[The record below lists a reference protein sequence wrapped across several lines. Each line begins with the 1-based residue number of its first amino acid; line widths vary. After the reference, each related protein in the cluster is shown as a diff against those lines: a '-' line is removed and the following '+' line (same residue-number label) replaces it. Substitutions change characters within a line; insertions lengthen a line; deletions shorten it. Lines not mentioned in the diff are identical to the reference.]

1 MSGDEEDWAHERA
14 INAVNSYYPAG
25 GSPGSGKEDVIRW
38 LESAAAAL
46 RTDRM
51 FNRYTPPGVVAGTMA
66 SAGELDAARLDA
78 ETWSARATEAEAK
91 LAGLTD
97 LEDSIGE
104 LGKRILLLEEWCDE
118 LKKELVAAEAL
129 IAAKHETI
137 AVLTSSFEELRA
149 TALECERAMGAVE
162 AENSVLLDTIA
173 ERNQEISAL
182 VAAIRR
188 DEEEIQRLRSVMP
201 SRRATSEWKKP

>member
-1 MSGDEEDWAHERA
+1 MSGDEEEGWELESA
-14 INAVNSYYPAG
+14 INAVNNYWPTGATAHTKSKVLKWLTEA
-25 GSPGSGKEDVIRW
+25 SLALSERQSGTWSSRIV
-38 LESAAAAL
+38 AAK
-46 RTDRM
+46 
-51 FNRYTPPGVVAGTMA
+51 
-66 SAGELDAARLDA
+66 LDA
-78 ETWSARATEAEAK
+78 ETWSARAVEAEAK

-97 LEDSIGE
+97 LEDSIGW
-104 LGKRILLLEEWCDE
+104 LGKRILHLEEWCGE
-118 LKKELVAAEAL
+118 LKKELAASEAL
-129 IAAKHETI
+129 AAAKDETI
-137 AVLTSSFEELRA
+137 SVLTSSFEELSA

-173 ERNQEISAL
+173 ERNHEISAL